1 MTHSIAPA
9 VLNYA
14 QQTMKKKVVIRD
26 ISDIVMNTSLKQ
38 EEGKEQFRVTSTGTP
53 AENKEEEEAK
63 EKKEKKKKKERTTT
77 K

>member
-1 MTHSIAPA
+1 
-9 VLNYA
+9 
-14 QQTMKKKVVIRD
+14 MKKKIIIRD
-26 ISDIVMNTSLKQ
+26 ISDILMNVTLRQ

-63 EKKEKKKKKERTTT
+63 EEKKKKKKKERTTT